1 MLEPPISETGSGFIS
16 VLNDDWIKNEI
27 GLLRGLAMNH
37 SADEIKSHLR
47 EIIPEY
53 DAQAGPAV
61 L

>member
-1 MLEPPISETGSGFIS
+1 MEPALVPFPEMCWT
-16 VLNDDWIKNEI
+16 KNEI

-37 SADEIKSHLR
+37 SAEEIRSHLR